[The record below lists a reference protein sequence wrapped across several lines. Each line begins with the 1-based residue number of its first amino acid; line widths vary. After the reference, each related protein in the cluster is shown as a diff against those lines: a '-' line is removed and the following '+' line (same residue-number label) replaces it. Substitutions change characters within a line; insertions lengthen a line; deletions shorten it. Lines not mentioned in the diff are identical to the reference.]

1 MNKEYLRTLREFSK
15 NLKVLYVED
24 NKDARESTLI
34 FLEQIFDNIIIA
46 HDGLDGYEKFNTNDI
61 DLIITDIN
69 MPQMSGLDMAKRL
82 KSIESV
88 KLKPIL
94 ALTTE
99 KSPEIMSKGKQVG
112 LAGWIVKPF
121 SPQKLLMGVKR
132 VLRLR

>member
-1 MNKEYLRTLREFSK
+1 MKKVFFVDDSKTVLMTAQMSVKELVES
-15 NLKVLYVED
+15 NQVALKIFENPLDALSAVEGG
-24 NKDARESTLI
+24 EV
-34 FLEQIFDNIIIA
+34 
-46 HDGLDGYEKFNTNDI
+46 Y
-61 DLIITDIN
+61 DLLITDIN
-69 MPQMSGLDMAKRL
+69 MPQMSGLEMAKRL

-99 KSPEIMSKGKQVG
+99 KSPDIMAKGKEIG

-132 VLRLR
+132 VLKLR

>member
-1 MNKEYLRTLREFSK
+1 MKKVIFVDDSKTVLMTAQMSVKELVDKKEIELR
-15 NLKVLYVED
+15 
-24 NKDARESTLI
+24 I
-34 FLEQIFDNIIIA
+34 FENP
-46 HDGLDGYEKFNTNDI
+46 LDVI
-61 DLIITDIN
+61 DLVESGFTYDLLITDIN

-99 KSPEIMSKGKQVG
+99 KTPEIKSKGKQVG
-112 LAGWIVKPF
+112 LAGRISKPF

>member
-1 MNKEYLRTLREFSK
+1 MKKIIFVDDSKTVLMTAQMSVKELVDSSQIE
-15 NLKVLYVED
+15 LKTFENPLEVIALVE
-24 NKDARESTLI
+24 SG
-34 FLEQIFDNIIIA
+34 FV
-46 HDGLDGYEKFNTNDI
+46 Y

-69 MPQMSGLDMAKRL
+69 MPQMSGLDMATKL
-82 KSIESV
+82 KSIDSV

-99 KSPEIMSKGKQVG
+99 KSPEIMARGKEIG

-132 VLRLR
+132 VLKLR

>member
-1 MNKEYLRTLREFSK
+1 MEQQIMKKVIFVDDSKTVLMTAQMSVKELVDKKEIELR
-15 NLKVLYVED
+15 
-24 NKDARESTLI
+24 I
-34 FLEQIFDNIIIA
+34 FENP
-46 HDGLDGYEKFNTNDI
+46 LDVI
-61 DLIITDIN
+61 DLVESGFTYDLLITDIN

>member
-1 MNKEYLRTLREFSK
+1 MKKIIFVDDSKTVLMTAQMSVKELVDTKQVE
-15 NLKVLYVED
+15 LKTFENPLEVLKYVED
-24 NKDARESTLI
+24 G
-34 FLEQIFDNIIIA
+34 FV
-46 HDGLDGYEKFNTNDI
+46 Y

-69 MPQMSGLDMAKRL
+69 MPQMSGLEMAQRL
-82 KSIESV
+82 KNIDSV

-99 KSPEIMSKGKQVG
+99 KSKDIMTKGKQIG

-132 VLRLR
+132 VLKLR